1 MRSPLAGITRI
12 PLALLFAT
20 GIALVVAPGAQAA
33 TTAPAPVEIVAPSEG
48 ETVVGDPVLRWTESD
63 GAGYEVRW
71 NTDGALGDDGALD
84 AGETGG
90 RAFPGSNSH
99 PLTGL
104 VAPTYYWQVRALP
117 DGAWTPP
124 AVFQVDIQLD
134 TLAPPVGDPDAPGA
148 PGAPPTAP
156 NADTAA
162 EAAPST
168 LGTAV
173 SGFVWIAAAS
183 SFAGL
188 ILAVVG
194 REWLRLRRRE
204 S

>member
-1 MRSPLAGITRI
+1 
-12 PLALLFAT
+12 
-20 GIALVVAPGAQAA
+20 
-33 TTAPAPVEIVAPSEG
+33 
-48 ETVVGDPVLRWTESD
+48 
-63 GAGYEVRW
+63 
-71 NTDGALGDDGALD
+71 
-84 AGETGG
+84 
-90 RAFPGSNSH
+90 PGSNSH

-134 TLAPPVGDPDAPGA
+134 TLAPSVDAPGA
-148 PGAPPTAP
+148 PGALPTAP
-156 NADTAA
+156 IADTAA